1 MSHVCLRVLRC
12 ARMDGCLHV
21 VTGEAAEFSAQRARF
36 GSGCRSGPGGA
47 PHRDGVGKR
56 HAGRTERRPTGR
68 LPPTVGRR
76 VILTCATGLPRE
88 KLRPAQLRS
97 LRAPSA
103 RRQGRCFEQPPRC
116 SPGPGRGPPWM
127 PRRLSSR
134 GSRRPVRPPRDPTA
148 GPSSPDGPGVPCEAT
163 TASTVETRAI
173 RLAA

>member
-116 SPGPGRGPPWM
+116 SPGPGRGPHGCRAGRRPLA
-127 PRRLSSR
+127 RRLPTS
-134 GSRRPVRPPRDPTA
+134 PPRSFRRAPVWRGRRRLPRA
-148 GPSSPDGPGVPCEAT
+148 SSVRDGVCSLLVPGA
-163 TASTVETRAI
+163 
-173 RLAA
+173 